1 MAKLLMAKKSRW
13 TMPTPTLVV
22 AEEVEIAEVVE
33 IAEEVDSADV
43 VLDVEAAA
51 EDMSA
56 VKEADLVME
65 NVEAAEDL
73 EADVVVAV
81 VAATTATKKVILP
94 ENAPRVPLDPI
105 KDEASLIYHK
115 KVETVVAMADPNTK
129 NGTLT
134 RNPANFSCLDV
145 IKKIFQ
151 NLKIIIKTLYKHSSS
166 SPSLPLRFI
175 CL

>member
-22 AEEVEIAEVVE
+22 DVVVIVAVDEVA
-33 IAEEVDSADV
+33 VDSADV
-43 VLDVEAAA
+43 ALAVEAAVVSIVVIA
-51 EDMSA
+51 I
-56 VKEADLVME
+56 VKEADLEVA
-65 NVEAAEDL
+65 VEEAVEDL
-73 EADVVVAV
+73 EADVVVEA

-129 NGTLT
+129 MGLLPET
-134 RNPANFSCLDV
+134 PS
-145 IKKIFQ
+145 IFRV
-151 NLKIIIKTLYKHSSS
+151 LM
-166 SPSLPLRFI
+166 
-175 CL
+175 

>member
-1 MAKLLMAKKSRW
+1 
-13 TMPTPTLVV
+13 
-22 AEEVEIAEVVE
+22 
-33 IAEEVDSADV
+33 
-43 VLDVEAAA
+43 
-51 EDMSA
+51 MSA

-65 NVEAAEDL
+65 NVEVEAVEDS
-73 EADVVVAV
+73 EADVVVEV